1 MTLFTKRLDQY
12 LADRRRY
19 GGDLASSGLILRP
32 FVRFADAEGD
42 KRMTTD
48 LFLRW
53 KDRFGVAGPH
63 SWSIRLSVVRG
74 FATWLQGIDP
84 RTEVPPAGLIPKRQQ
99 RPSPYIYTNEEIVR
113 IVVEAARLPSA
124 RGLRGATYTTLFGL
138 LAVTGLRI
146 SEAVGLDDPD
156 VDLDATLLHVRHAK
170 NGRSRVIPFTPC
182 TAERLRAYRAERIR
196 TLGAVSTAAF
206 FIGENERRLPIRTA
220 GHTFALVG
228 QKVGLREP
236 QAGRGYGRGPRL
248 HDLRHTMASMTIL
261 DWFRSGRDP
270 DREMYKLSTWL
281 GHTDPS
287 ETYWYI
293 EAVPELLRLASE
305 RGERSINDGERS

>member
-32 FVRFADAEGD
+32 FVTFADAEGD
-42 KRMTTD
+42 EWITTD

-53 KDRFGVAGPH
+53 KDRFGAAGPH
-63 SWSIRLSVVRG
+63 SWAIRLSVVRG

-84 RTEVPPAGLIPKRQQ
+84 RTEVPTAGLIPSRQQ
-99 RPSPYIYTNEEIVR
+99 RQRPYIYTDDEIVR

-124 RGLRGATYTTLFGL
+124 RGLRSATYATLFGL

-146 SEAVGLDDPD
+146 GEAVGLDDPD

-170 NGRSRVIPFTPC
+170 NGRSRVVPFTPC
-182 TAERLRAYRAERIR
+182 TAQRLRAYRAERIR
-196 TLGAVSTAAF
+196 MLGAVPTAAF
-206 FIGENERRLPIRTA
+206 FISENEKRLTIHTA
-220 GHTFALVG
+220 GRTFALVG
-228 QKVGLREP
+228 QKIGLRER
-236 QAGRGYGRGPRL
+236 QIGRGRGPRL

-281 GHTDPS
+281 GHTDPR
-287 ETYWYI
+287 ETYWYV

-305 RGERSINDGERS
+305 RGERSFLNGEGS